1 MIEISGYTK
10 KEKLAIAIDH
20 LLPDILEETERLGI
34 SQFLTRKFDHF

>member
-20 LLPDILEETERLGI
+20 LLPDILE
-34 SQFLTRKFDHF
+34 